1 MPLSCKLSTITI
13 KSLVQRKKN
22 KIGYMPVAK
31 ILDKPTVSRLHII
44 HYRYSMLYLSFMFM
58 FFVVISMR
66 LPLTMH
72 RSVGKLVF
80 QNWVGPYVY

>member
-44 HYRYSMLYLSFMFM
+44 HYRYSMFI
-58 FFVVISMR
+58 FVFHV
-66 LPLTMH
+66 
-72 RSVGKLVF
+72 
-80 QNWVGPYVY
+80 YVLCCHFDVPTFDHA